1 MSSLFISLGGMLAA
15 VAVALGALGAHALK
29 SHLTAAQLEV
39 FHTAVQY
46 QMVHAVGLIVVGL
59 LAQRPPRAWLA
70 WAGGLL
76 LAGIALF
83 SGCLYL
89 WIFTGQRALMFLVPV
104 GGTSFIVGWLLVAA
118 YGIAA
123 LRRRRS

>member
-29 SHLTAAQLEV
+29 SHLTSAQLEV

-46 QMVHAVGLIVVGL
+46 QMLHAVGLIVVGL